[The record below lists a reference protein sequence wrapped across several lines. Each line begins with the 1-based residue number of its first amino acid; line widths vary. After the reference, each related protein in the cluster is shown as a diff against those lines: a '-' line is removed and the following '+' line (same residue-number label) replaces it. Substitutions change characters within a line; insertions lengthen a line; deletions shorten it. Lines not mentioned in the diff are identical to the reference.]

1 MFGAEAV
8 PDAIGCDRSA
18 WSSDPLARGSW
29 SYVDVSAW
37 TSSAEGEDTEAGE
50 ADKAEKADEADKADE
65 QRSAVYYAGEALSQ
79 DNTAHGAYLSGER
92 EARRMIERLF

>member
-8 PDAIGCDRSA
+8 PEAIGCDCSA

-29 SYVDVSAW
+29 SYVDVSAC
-37 TSSAEGEDTEAGE
+37 TSSAEGEDTEADTE
-50 ADKAEKADEADKADE
+50 ADEAEKADEADE
-65 QRSAVYYAGEALSQ
+65 QRSAVYYAGEALSR